1 MLKSMSD
8 ALLNKLS
15 IWFADCPSAVIAFSG
30 GVDSSL
36 VAYLSRLYLGK
47 ENTRAIISA
56 SPSLK
61 LSDLDE
67 GKRFCLDHD
76 IPIKIIET
84 EELKNPN
91 YSSNPINRC
100 YYCKQT
106 LYTDLTGLI
115 TDQWI
120 LNGTNLDD
128 LKDYRPGLK
137 AATESKVR
145 SPLAECN
152 LTKEDVRNLAKHFKL
167 QCWDKPASPCMS
179 SRIPYG
185 EQVTLE
191 KLKQIELGEEILL
204 NAGFKISRL
213 RHYGDT
219 AKIEVPEQEVQILIK
234 KQDLIFPAIKK
245 LGFNNVILDEE
256 GFYSGKLNGS
266 IL

>member
-1 MLKSMSD
+1 MSET
-8 ALLNKLS
+8 LLNKLS
-15 IWFADCPSAVIAFSG
+15 IWFADCPRAVIAFSG

-47 ENTRAIISA
+47 EKTLAIISA

-67 GKRFCLDHD
+67 GKRFCLEHD

-91 YSSNPINRC
+91 YASNPSNRC

-115 TDQWI
+115 TDEWI

-128 LKDYRPGLK
+128 LKDYRPGLE
-137 AATESKVR
+137 AATESNIR

-152 LTKEDVRNLAKHFKL
+152 LTKEDIRNLAKHFNLK
-167 QCWDKPASPCMS
+167 CWDKPASPCMS

-219 AKIEVPEQEVQILIK
+219 AKIEVPVQEVQFFLE

-245 LGFNNVILDEE
+245 LGFNNVILDEN
-256 GFYSGKLNGS
+256 GFYSGKLNLS

>member
-152 LTKEDVRNLAKHFKL
+152 LTKEDVRTLAK
-167 QCWDKPASPCMS
+167 
-179 SRIPYG
+179 Y
-185 EQVTLE
+185 
-191 KLKQIELGEEILL
+191 
-204 NAGFKISRL
+204 
-213 RHYGDT
+213 
-219 AKIEVPEQEVQILIK
+219 
-234 KQDLIFPAIKK
+234 
-245 LGFNNVILDEE
+245 FNLT
-256 GFYSGKLNGS
+256 
-266 IL
+266 